1 MPQQYMQAPMFY
13 PPGQQPGFIPQAGRG
28 MAYPQQGGRGGPGPQ
43 QMPPNMYGLPGQ
55 FPQGAPYGAQQGNP
69 QFIAAM
75 QQAQQAAALAGG
87 RGGPGRGPVQG
98 IPGMPGQPQMLGA
111 FPQGGRQGGPAGR
124 GAQGA
129 RPGQYPTGFPPQAG
143 RGMPPQMPGMP
154 LTGNELVG
162 GALAQQLSAV
172 PPVQQKQL
180 LGEALF
186 PKIQTLQPE
195 LAGKITGML
204 LEMEN
209 QELVNLIEDDAALRA
224 KVDEA
229 LTVYGE
235 YVKNNKGEET
245 AESGDAKE
253 EKTEEKA

>member
-1 MPQQYMQAPMFY
+1 MNC
-13 PPGQQPGFIPQAGRG
+13 GFP
-28 MAYPQQGGRGGPGPQ
+28 PQQGGRGGPGPQ

-98 IPGMPGQPQMLGA
+98 IPGMPPNMAGMPGQPQMLGA
-111 FPQGGRQGGPAGR
+111 FPQGGRQGGPA
-124 GAQGA
+124 
-129 RPGQYPTGFPPQAG
+129 
-143 RGMPPQMPGMP
+143 
-154 LTGNELVG
+154 VG

-229 LTVYGE
+229 LTVYDE

-245 AESGDAKE
+245 AEPGDAKE

>member
-1 MPQQYMQAPMFY
+1 
-13 PPGQQPGFIPQAGRG
+13 
-28 MAYPQQGGRGGPGPQ
+28 
-43 QMPPNMYGLPGQ
+43 
-55 FPQGAPYGAQQGNP
+55 
-69 QFIAAM
+69 
-75 QQAQQAAALAGG
+75 
-87 RGGPGRGPVQG
+87 
-98 IPGMPGQPQMLGA
+98 
-111 FPQGGRQGGPAGR
+111 
-124 GAQGA
+124 
-129 RPGQYPTGFPPQAG
+129 
-143 RGMPPQMPGMP
+143 MP

-209 QELVNLIEDDAALRA
+209 QELVNLIEDEAALRA

-229 LTVYGE
+229 LTVYDE
-235 YVKNNKGEET
+235 YVKNNKGEGDA
-245 AESGDAKE
+245 AEAGDAKE